1 MFMRSCLDVSWKFPI
16 DSKVL
21 LDWRKKI
28 AFNSKIAPFQIFARI
43 QLEFAKFVKIGNK
56 KKKLFQN
63 GKTESFGL
71 SEIELLMKKHSWKNQ

>member
-1 MFMRSCLDVSWKFPI
+1 MFLKSFRSIEKYYLI
-16 DSKVL
+16 EE
-21 LDWRKKI
+21 RRI